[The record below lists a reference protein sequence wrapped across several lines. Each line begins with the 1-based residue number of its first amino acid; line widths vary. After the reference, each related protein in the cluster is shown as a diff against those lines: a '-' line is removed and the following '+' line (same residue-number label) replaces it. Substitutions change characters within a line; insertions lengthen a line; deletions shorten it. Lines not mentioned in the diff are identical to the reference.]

1 MNWHSA
7 EIQEVLQKLDSSKHG
22 ISDEEAE
29 QRLERHGRNS
39 IEEEESV
46 SPIKIFLSQFQ
57 DYLIYMLIL
66 AAIISLGIG
75 FLPGEEA
82 RTTEA
87 GLIILILVL
96 NGILGFIQDY
106 RAEKSIQALKKM
118 SKPNCK
124 VLRDGEKKSISI
136 SEVVPGDIVFLE
148 PGDAVPADARLI
160 ETESLEVDESSLTG
174 ESREVDKEIG
184 LVAEPKPIA
193 DQENMVFKNTSIV
206 NGSGKA
212 VVTETGMSTEVGG
225 IAEQLNKADDRETPF
240 QKEVDELGQKLG
252 YLIIGIIILVGS
264 IQFLFTSA
272 DPLTI
277 FLAAVSLA
285 VAANP
290 VGLPAAVT
298 VALTMGSQKMLKR
311 NVLVRRLNVIESLG
325 SIDTIITDKTGTLTE
340 EVMTVKN
347 LHFQGEDFDVEGSGT
362 SNEGRFQRHGQ
373 ETDPKHLKPLLE
385 CGLQCNNAERAPAD
399 QEDDFY
405 GDPTEVAL
413 LVSAEKAGLTERKNR
428 EREITFSSERK
439 RMTVVTE
446 DGIAYMKGGPEI
458 VVERC
463 NQILTENGVE
473 EFTEELKQE
482 IIEKSQDFAG
492 DAMRVLGFAHKEVE
506 EIDTDEEEIE
516 NGMVFLGLQAMID
529 PPREEV
535 PSAVKDCREA
545 GIDVIMATGDEIT
558 TAKAIGEQT
567 GFDPEKAISSKELR
581 DLDDGKFREKVLE
594 NEIFARVSPEDK
606 VRILKVLQDE
616 GREVAMTGNGVN
628 DAPALKNADVGISMG
643 DRGTDVAQQSSDM
656 IVQDDNFATIRDAIE
671 EGRGIADNIRKS
683 VNYLL
688 SGNMGEVMTVF
699 LGVLIGSLLFPEVFQ
714 THSEALILTP
724 MMLLWINFI
733 TDGFPALAI
742 STDPPKE
749 GIMQETEHY
758 MNTSLVNRDVLYS
771 VTWIGILMAATGLP
785 VFFTSL
791 SSGLMTA
798 QTLLF
803 TFIVVIEMV
812 RIQVIRERYKQ
823 SLLSNKWVIGAL
835 SASMI
840 LQIILVYI
848 PVVREYFGTVAIGLP
863 GWSKIAASG
872 IFFVTAA
879 YVALKIQ
886 SNIHSK
892 SE

>member
-1 MNWHSA
+1 MKWHSSD
-7 EIQEVLQKLDSSKHG
+7 IQKVLNKLNTSRKG
-22 ISDEEAE
+22 LTDEKAKN
-29 QRLERHGRNS
+29 RLEKNGNNS
-39 IEEEESV
+39 IEKEDSI
-46 SPIKIFLSQFQ
+46 SPVRIFLSQFQ

-66 AAIISLGIG
+66 AAIISLAIG

-87 GLIILILVL
+87 GLIILILIL

-118 SKPNCK
+118 SKPDCK
-124 VLRDGEKKSISI
+124 VLRSGEKKTVSIT
-136 SEVVPGDIVFLE
+136 EVVKGDIVFLE
-148 PGDAVPADARLI
+148 PGDAVPADARVL
-160 ETESLEVDESSLTG
+160 EEESLQVDESSLTG
-174 ESREVDKEIG
+174 ESREVSKKPGKVESN
-184 LVAEPKPIA
+184 KPIA
-193 DQENMVFKNTSIV
+193 EQTNMVFKNTSVV

-212 VVTETGMSTEVGG
+212 VVTSTGMNTEVGS
-225 IAEQLNKADDRETPF
+225 IAEQLNQAEERETPF

-252 YLIIGIIILVGS
+252 YVIIGIIALVGG
-264 IQFLFTSA
+264 IQLLFTSA
-272 DPLTI
+272 EPLTI

-298 VALTMGSQKMLKR
+298 VALTMGSRKMLKR

-325 SIDTIITDKTGTLTE
+325 SVDTIITDKTGTLTE
-340 EVMTVKN
+340 EVMTVKKIY
-347 LHFQGEDFDVEGSGT
+347 FQGEEFDVEGSGT
-362 SNEGRFQRHGQ
+362 STEEGFTRHGH
-373 ETDPKHLKPLLE
+373 ETDSEHLKPVLE
-385 CGLQCNNAERAPAD
+385 CGLQCNNAERAP
-399 QEDDFY
+399 EDEESDFY

-413 LVSAEKAGLTERKNR
+413 LVSAKKAGLTDRKKR
-428 EREITFSSERK
+428 KREITFSSERK
-439 RMTVVTE
+439 RMTVITE
-446 DGIAYMKGGPEI
+446 DNKGYMKGGPEI
-458 VVERC
+458 VLERC
-463 NQILTENGVE
+463 NRIMTEDGVE
-473 EFTEELKQE
+473 ELTEDKRKE
-482 IIEKSQDFAG
+482 IIDQSQEFAG
-492 DAMRVLGFAHKEVE
+492 QALRVLGFAQKEVE
-506 EIDTDEEEIE
+506 DAEADEEEIE
-516 NGMVFLGLQAMID
+516 KNMIFLGLQAMID
-529 PPREEV
+529 PPRKEV
-535 PSAVKDCREA
+535 PEAVKDCREA
-545 GIDVIMATGDEIT
+545 GIDVIMATGDEVT
-558 TAKAIGEQT
+558 TAKAIGEQV
-567 GFDPEKAISSKELR
+567 GFDPEKAISSEELKG
-581 DLDDGKFREKVLE
+581 LNDDELAEKVRN

-606 VRILKVLQDE
+606 VKILHVLQDDN
-616 GREVAMTGNGVN
+616 RNVAMTGNGVN

-699 LGVLIGSLLFPEVFQ
+699 LGVLLGSILFPGVFQ

-749 GIMQETEHY
+749 GIMQETERY
-758 MNTSLVNRDVLYS
+758 MNNSLINRDVIYS
-771 VTWIGILMAATGLP
+771 VTWIGLLMAATGLP

-791 SSGLMTA
+791 SSSLIMA

-812 RIQVIRERYKQ
+812 RIQVIRKRYQQ

-835 SASMI
+835 TGSLV
-840 LQIILVYI
+840 LQAGLIYI
-848 PVVREYFGTVAIGLP
+848 PAVRTYFGTVGIGIP
-863 GWSKIAASG
+863 GWSKIAASAM
-872 IFFVTAA
+872 FFMTAA
-879 YVALKIQ
+879 YIALKIQ
-886 SNIHSK
+886 SNMHSD